1 MLCGHCKKNQATKTY
16 EEIRKGKKTIE
27 YFCLECYHH
36 LFITPDTDSAEKS
49 TTGYCPY
56 CGTSAEELKKRNLVG
71 CAKCYE
77 TFSVALA
84 PVIVKMQ
91 GGAVHCGK
99 RPQGGEYEKL
109 ARRTSELKTIV
120 NKLNAEKDFKAARAY
135 TERLSALQE
144 GVEQEDY
151 VWRKRPHSFKQS

>member
-16 EEIRKGKKTIE
+16 EEIKKGKKTTT
-27 YFCLECYHH
+27 YFCLECYHR
-36 LFITPDTDSAEKS
+36 LFIVAETDEAIATPGS
-49 TTGYCPY
+49 CPY
-56 CGTSAEELKKRNLVG
+56 CGTNKEELKKRNLVG

-77 TFSVALA
+77 VFASSLA

-91 GGAVHCGK
+91 GGVAHCGK
-99 RPQGGEYEKL
+99 RPHGGEYEKL

-120 NKLNAEKDFKAARAY
+120 SMLNKQKDFKAARAY

-144 GVEQEDY
+144 GVLEEDY
-151 VWRKRPHSFKQS
+151 VWRKRPHSFKQP

>member
-16 EEIRKGKKTIE
+16 EEIKKGKKTIE
-27 YFCLECYHH
+27 YFCLECYHR
-36 LFITPDTDSAEKS
+36 LFIVPETDEPNATPDR
-49 TTGYCPY
+49 CPY
-56 CGTSAEELKKRNLVG
+56 CGTSAEEIKKRNLVG

-77 TFSVALA
+77 AFAALLA

-91 GGAVHCGK
+91 GGAAHCGK

-120 NKLNAEKDFKAARAY
+120 SRLNEEKDFKAARAY

-144 GVEQEDY
+144 GVLEEDY
-151 VWRKRPHSFKQS
+151 VWRKRPHSFKQP

>member
-16 EEIRKGKKTIE
+16 EEIKKGKKTIG
-27 YFCLECYHH
+27 YFCLECYHR
-36 LFITPDTDSAEKS
+36 LFITAETDGANATPDR
-49 TTGYCPY
+49 CPY

-77 TFSVALA
+77 AFAATLS

-99 RPQGGEYEKL
+99 SPQGGEYEKR
-109 ARRTSELKTIV
+109 ARRASELKTIV
-120 NKLNAEKDFKAARAY
+120 GMLNAEKDFKAARAY

-144 GVEQEDY
+144 GIEEEDY
-151 VWRKRPHSFKQS
+151 VWRKRPHSFKQP

>member
-16 EEIRKGKKTIE
+16 EEIKRGKKTTE
-27 YFCLECYHH
+27 YFCLECYHR
-36 LFITPDTDSAEKS
+36 LFIVAETDETIAAPDC
-49 TTGYCPY
+49 CPY
-56 CGTSAEELKKRNLVG
+56 CGMSKEELKKRNLVG
-71 CAKCYE
+71 CAKCYQV
-77 TFSVALA
+77 FSGSLA

-99 RPQGGEYEKL
+99 RPHGGEYEKL

-120 NKLNAEKDFKAARAY
+120 NMLHKQKDFKAARAY

-144 GVEQEDY
+144 GVLEEDY
-151 VWRKRPHSFKQS
+151 VWRKRPHSFKQP

>member
-16 EEIRKGKKTIE
+16 EEIKKGKKTIG
-27 YFCLECYHH
+27 YFCLECYHR
-36 LFITPDTDSAEKS
+36 LFIVAETDETKATPNC
-49 TTGYCPY
+49 CPY
-56 CGTSAEELKKRNLVG
+56 CGTGKEELQKRNLVG

-77 TFSVALA
+77 AFATLLA

-99 RPQGGEYEKL
+99 RPHGGKYEKL

-120 NKLNAEKDFKAARAY
+120 SRLNEQRDFKAARAY

-144 GVEQEDY
+144 GTLEEDY
-151 VWRKRPHSFKQS
+151 VWRKRPLSFKQP

>member
-16 EEIRKGKKTIE
+16 EEIKKGKKTIA
-27 YFCLECYHH
+27 YFCLECYHR
-36 LFITPDTDSAEKS
+36 LFIVPEAEEGSKTPDE
-49 TTGYCPY
+49 CPY
-56 CGTSAEELKKRNLVG
+56 CGTGKEELKKRNLVG

-77 TFSVALA
+77 TFASALA

-91 GGAVHCGK
+91 GGAAHCGK
-99 RPQGGEYEKL
+99 RPQGGKYEKL

-120 NKLNAEKDFKAARAY
+120 SRLNQEKDFKAARAY

-144 GVEQEDY
+144 GIGEEDY
-151 VWRKRPHSFKQS
+151 VWRKRPNSFKQP